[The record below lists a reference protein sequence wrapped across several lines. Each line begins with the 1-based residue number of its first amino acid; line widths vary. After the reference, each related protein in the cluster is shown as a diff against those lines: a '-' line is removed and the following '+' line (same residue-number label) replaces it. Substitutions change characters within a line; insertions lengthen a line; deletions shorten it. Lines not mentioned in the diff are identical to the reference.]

1 MTTWIGLTLCLNS
14 VSHITLL
21 INFNKIFNKWYQK
34 YNSLSKKYDEE
45 KLSTEKCS
53 IIQMLWKTKL
63 SRSMLSLKHRQVIS
77 TKNVLKLYANNTIHD
92 KKFHSYELMSNLF
105 EELSYNYKAKLKA
118 RILYNTVKYIQFNI
132 R

>member
-1 MTTWIGLTLCLNS
+1 
-14 VSHITLL
+14 
-21 INFNKIFNKWYQK
+21 
-34 YNSLSKKYDEE
+34 
-45 KLSTEKCS
+45 
-53 IIQMLWKTKL
+53 
-63 SRSMLSLKHRQVIS
+63 MLSLKHRQVIS